1 MAELQDTDLFLVNRN
16 DTSAKIAS
24 SELMAELLDDDYM
37 LVNRTINGVPLTY
50 KILGSDVM
58 DSLSDIIKPGIDNI
72 LIDGQPPTE
81 AGTVDD
87 PIILTPITVAK
98 SGQLGETVEEITV
111 QGQKEGKYVIFI
123 DNSVGAGDRFV
134 QLVHQ
139 IDAAG
144 QWTGHLEYAD
154 TPPTQDETVYQGLLQ
169 LGEVHFSWQVTQLA
183 SIAPVIDSVTL
194 SEDDPTGKRF
204 TSESFTTTA
213 VMVEDG
219 LPPSTKGIR
228 GWVEGTLGGQP
239 ISDEITAVSTI
250 TAPIY
255 SNNVT
260 LSSGG
265 WLRTPDN
272 AFDGDTSTDAA
283 SDADESFTISF
294 NPVITG
300 VTKLE
305 VGWPQTLL
313 VLGAYLE
320 LE

>member
-1 MAELQDTDLFLVNRN
+1 MAELNDTDLFLVNRN
-16 DTSAKIAS
+16 ETSATVPAS
-24 SELMAELLDDDYM
+24 DLMAELLDSDYM
-37 LVNRTINGVPLTY
+37 IVNRGDVTY
-50 KILGSDVM
+50 KVLGSDVL
-58 DSLSDIIKPGIDNI
+58 DSLSDIINPTIDNI

-98 SGQLGETVEEITV
+98 SGQLGQTVEEITV

-154 TPPTQDETVYQGLLQ
+154 TPPSQDETVYQGLLQ

-213 VMVEDG
+213 VMAEDG

-228 GWVEGTLGGQP
+228 GWVEGTLGG
-239 ISDEITAVSTI
+239 
-250 TAPIY
+250 
-255 SNNVT
+255 
-260 LSSGG
+260 LSRLVMR
-265 WLRTPDN
+265 LRRLTP
-272 AFDGDTSTDAA
+272 ALTSCSLT
-283 SDADESFTISF
+283 
-294 NPVITG
+294 V
-300 VTKLE
+300 
-305 VGWPQTLL
+305 
-313 VLGAYLE
+313 
-320 LE
+320 